1 MTSTRAAIVLSAKQE
16 FSRKMKMIIK
26 SQKEMLE
33 IKITHNITLAYVK
46 QNLIVLKR
54 KIDKSI
60 IKIRD
65 VNTSLPVTNK

>member
-1 MTSTRAAIVLSAKQE
+1 
-16 FSRKMKMIIK
+16 MIIK

-60 IKIRD
+60 IKLVD
-65 VNTSLPVTNK
+65 FNTSLSKIVITARRKSVRIEKDSPAYSTKVI

>member
-1 MTSTRAAIVLSAKQE
+1 
-16 FSRKMKMIIK
+16 MIIK
-26 SQKEMLE
+26 SQTEMLE
-33 IKITHNITLAYVK
+33 IKITHNRTLAYIK

-60 IKIRD
+60 IKVRD

>member
-1 MTSTRAAIVLSAKQE
+1 
-16 FSRKMKMIIK
+16 MIIK

-33 IKITHNITLAYVK
+33 IKITHNRTLAYVK

-60 IKIRD
+60 AI
-65 VNTSLPVTNK
+65 VTYFNTTLSIIEITLSR